1 MNEIQIFNNKDFGS
15 VTTLEK
21 DGEPWFVAKDISEIL
36 GYSETSKMINRLDD
50 DEKMKIAPTVLGDAN
65 SMARYYTIINES
77 GLYEAIFG
85 SKMPQA
91 KAFKKWIKTEVLPAI
106 RKTGSYST
114 KSFKQLQKE
123 MPSRSKIASDLQ
135 ANLKIAKTFGLEG
148 NQALLSANKM
158 TVDQYGQF
166 GVNPMLE
173 CGVELVNEEK
183 EQFFTPTQIGNH
195 INTSAREINKI
206 LTDLGFQEIIMDQ
219 KKRISY
225 VVTDTGKPFCQLVD
239 TGKKHADGSPVT
251 QVKWSMDVLNHLE
264 PVNGTVN

>member
-1 MNEIQIFNNKDFGS
+1 MTSAMQIFNNEDFGQ

-21 DGEPWFVAKDISEIL
+21 DGEPWFVAKDLADIL
-36 GYSETSKMINRLDD
+36 GYATTEKMTRRLDD
-50 DEKMKIAPTVLGDAN
+50 DEKTNVPFRGSPTNVTQK
-65 SMARYYTIINES
+65 TIINES

-106 RKTGSYST
+106 RKTGTYST

-123 MPSRSKIASDLQ
+123 MPSRAKIASDLQ
-135 ANLKIAKTFGLEG
+135 ANLKIAKTFGFDG

-158 TVDQYGQF
+158 IVDQYEKF
-166 GVNPMLE
+166 GINPMLE

-195 INTSAREINKI
+195 INTSAREINRV
-206 LTDLGFQEIIMDQ
+206 LTDLGFQEIVRDQ

-239 TGKKHADGSPVT
+239 TGKKHADGSPVS
-251 QVKWSMDVLNHLE
+251 QVKWSMGVLDHLE
-264 PVNGTVN
+264 PVNGAVN